1 MHCKRAD
8 GGKNILVI
16 ATGLALLAMAG
27 CSHPVAVSEAPPA
40 PVGHVYA
47 TAIQVPPPTYQRVKF
62 TPAQREQ
69 LQQAFNIIALKSA
82 LMVGALSCGEQD
94 KYDSFMTSF
103 QPHILAEQHVM
114 DRYFHQIDG
123 RYGQG
128 REDTFVTLLANNQSV
143 SGIANGPNFCLNN
156 AAEFQAVLALK
167 TPQELDAF
175 ATDKAPDDT
184 SMASNQP

>member
-8 GGKNILVI
+8 GGKNIPVI

-27 CSHPVAVSEAPPA
+27 CSHPVAVSQAPPA

-47 TAIQVPPPTYQRVKF
+47 TTIEVPAPSSQRIKF

-69 LQQAFNIIALKSA
+69 LQLAFNVIALKSA

-94 KYDSFMTSF
+94 KYDSFMRAF

-143 SGIANGPNFCLNN
+143 SGIAQGQGFCLNN
-156 AAEFQAVLALK
+156 GAEFNAVLALK
-167 TPQELDAF
+167 NPQELDAF
-175 ATDKAPDDT
+175 VTGKAPDDAT
-184 SMASNQP
+184 VASN